1 MRIAPYLLVLVLAL
15 AACSD
20 DSPGG
25 DGSAPV
31 ILLERSTLAFDA
43 VAAGPLPA
51 GRTVR
56 VDNIGTGNLVGLST
70 QVTYA
75 GGQPA
80 DWLQVAL
87 SSDGAPSLL
96 SAEITTTALSA
107 GTYQATILVASAL
120 AGVEAR
126 SIAVTYAVEPS
137 PALELV
143 PASVSFSGPPGSGAL
158 SQLVEVRN
166 SGGGNAEGLQATLEY
181 AAGQPGGWLTIFLGA
196 ATTPTGVFLTA
207 RTGALAPGTYT
218 ATVRVTSS
226 NAVNSPASF
235 VVTLTVR

>member
-1 MRIAPYLLVLVLAL
+1 MRLAPYLLVLAL
-15 AACSD
+15 AACAD
-20 DSPGG
+20 DSSTG
-25 DGSAPV
+25 DGDGAPV

-56 VDNIGTGNLVGLST
+56 VDNIGGGNLVGLSE

-75 GGQPA
+75 PSQPA
-80 DWLQVAL
+80 GWLQVAL

-96 SAEITTTALSA
+96 SVDVTTTALAA
-107 GTYQATILVASAL
+107 GIYQATILVASSL
-120 AGVEAR
+120 AGVESR
-126 SIAVTYAVEPS
+126 TITVTYAVAPT

-143 PASVSFSGPPGSGAL
+143 PASVSFSAPPGSGAL

-166 SGGGNAEGLQATLEY
+166 GGGGNAEGLQATLEY
-181 AAGQPGGWLTIFLGA
+181 GAGQPGNWLTIFLGA
-196 ATTPTGVFLTA
+196 TTTPTGIFLTA

-226 NAVNSPASF
+226 NAANSPASF
-235 VVTLTVR
+235 IVTLTVT